1 MTFSINT
8 GGSEESISY
17 FLVGTNSNSAVD
29 YILDT
34 LKDNV
39 DKEISPQDLRNSVL
53 SLFSSVPFKET
64 GTGTGSR
71 TWIGIDTIN
80 PNGRD
85 LKERKIVIG
94 KRGFQ
99 GSEIMSQTLLN
110 SDVDLF
116 IYNTKSDSVLQN
128 STQILLLAGSNLTL
142 HSDSP
147 KIQSQIISGTT
158 ESRSL
163 DLINP
168 FGDIKVESETGDLS
182 ISGINFPTISE
193 SSASASSNKTLMY
206 EDGKLA
212 WSDIIIPATS
222 SLGSTSS
229 PINISGN
236 VLVNNYPID
245 FTSTDRIPFQ
255 FNDINIGETFS
266 QYSSAELLRRMIY
279 PYLPPQCSISLLS
292 PYASGYV
299 EVGTYPT
306 PTIAYSITKRSE
318 STTVSSLQ
326 NMIPGVY
333 PAITGFGEVVV
344 NSTSNGIVI
353 SPITDASTE
362 FRITVSD
369 GQTTASASTYIT
381 GIYPYFYGYSELDTM
396 TNIGLG
402 DLTKIAEY
410 KSDKTIDLVGIGN
423 FFFIYDFDYGTLS
436 TIYDEVG
443 NNIIGSFSA
452 TDSLFSSP
460 TGLWAGKKFWVYKW
474 VSSQI
479 GPPSENYTFNF

>member
-34 LKDNV
+34 LEDNV
-39 DKEISPQDLRNSVL
+39 SKEISPQDLRNSVL

-71 TWIGIDTIN
+71 TWIGIDNIN
-80 PNGRD
+80 PSNRD
-85 LKERKIVIG
+85 LKGRKIVLG

-99 GSEIMSQTLLN
+99 GTEIMSQTLLN
-110 SDVDLF
+110 SDTDLF

-128 STQILLLAGSNLTL
+128 STQILLLAGSDLNLHT
-142 HSDSP
+142 DSP
-147 KIQSQIISGTT
+147 KIQSQVISGTT

-163 DLINP
+163 DFINP
-168 FGDIKVESETGDLS
+168 FGDISVNSESGDLS
-182 ISGINFPTISE
+182 LAGIKFPTILE

-212 WSDIIIPATS
+212 WSDIILPATS

-229 PINISGN
+229 LINITGN
-236 VLVNNYPID
+236 VIVNGYPID
-245 FTSTDRIPFQ
+245 FTSSDRIPVQ
-255 FNDINIGETFS
+255 FSDINIGETFS
-266 QYSSAELLRRMIY
+266 QYSAAELLRRMIY
-279 PYLPPQCSISLLS
+279 SYLPPQCSISLLS
-292 PYASGYV
+292 PYESGYV

-306 PTIAYSITKRSE
+306 PTVAYSVTKRSL
-318 STTVSSLQ
+318 STGVASLQ

-333 PAITGFGEVVV
+333 PAITSFGEVVV
-344 NSTSNGIVI
+344 NGTSNGIVI

-362 FRITVSD
+362 FRVTVSD

-381 GIYPYFYGYSELDTM
+381 GIYPYFYGFSDLDVM

-402 DLTKIAEY
+402 DLTKVAEY
-410 KSDKTIDLVGIGN
+410 KSDKTVDLVGSGN

-436 TIYDEVG
+436 TINDEVG
-443 NNIIGSFSA
+443 NNIIGSFSVS
-452 TDSLFSSP
+452 DKLFSSP